1 MEFLFR
7 TVEIFDASRY
17 VFELPDHGRALHAF
31 AGREKMVRTA
41 GRMPG
46 TRRKKRRAIRN
57 KFDKYAYL

>member
-31 AGREKMVRTA
+31 AEREKTVRTA
-41 GRMPG
+41 GRM
-46 TRRKKRRAIRN
+46 RWLDRKSVV
-57 KFDKYAYL
+57 

>member
-17 VFELPDHGRALHAF
+17 VFELPDHGR
-31 AGREKMVRTA
+31 
-41 GRMPG
+41 MPG